1 MPDRNTQWII
11 GALVIAV
18 IALSAQL
25 GGLRTEIGTLRE
37 DVRENRSAIEDLRSD
52 VREDLND
59 LRDELRTF
67 DERLRNVEIAFGKV
81 DQRLLTLERVLLDR
95 PGGVGQEDYNSARF
109 RGLSRRTNNGH
120 RIPLRCLT
128 CVAGVR
134 HPPVSSG

>member
-95 PGGVGQEDYNSARF
+95 PGGAGQGD
-109 RGLSRRTNNGH
+109 
-120 RIPLRCLT
+120 
-128 CVAGVR
+128 
-134 HPPVSSG
+134 